1 MEIIDSL
8 EKVIQP
14 GLWLVRSRQ
23 PITDV
28 GRFVYEIGVELGDGM
43 SADNLGYIYE
53 YGYGVDED
61 YDKAMEYYAI
71 AEELGYYEEY

>member
-1 MEIIDSL
+1 
-8 EKVIQP
+8 
-14 GLWLVRSRQ
+14 
-23 PITDV
+23 
-28 GRFVYEIGVELGDGM
+28 M
-43 SADNLGYIYE
+43 SADSLGYIYE